1 MKQFSIYLGVA
12 ALASALFLFAPEI
25 DLATSRLFYDAK
37 GGFVLS
43 DWPPVV
49 VLYRAVP
56 AISWGTLILVG
67 VGAAWL
73 FLVGRPIWRLDR
85 KALVFLV
92 VSMAVAPGLL
102 ANSLLKD
109 HWGRARPVQVEA
121 FGGPHHFTPAPLPAA
136 ECDGNCS
143 FVSGHAALGFSLVG
157 FALLLPAGRPRR
169 GAIAAAIGFGA
180 LVGLGRIAQGAHF
193 LSDVVFA
200 GLLVYGATALL
211 HWWIIQRDGL
221 TTPPFARL
229 GQSILRNSR
238 ATWDAGRRACMSPVV
253 RVALGT
259 SATAMLIVIS
269 IAVVDRPVA
278 SSLHGR
284 DSDLR
289 SLFDFIGR
297 LGLAYGYLI
306 VFGLAFAMLHW
317 GSLLPRLRP
326 FAGPMRALSAVPA
339 FLFLSI
345 SASGIMTDVLKIT
358 FGRSR
363 PKLFFLS
370 DIYDFSWLSWRPD
383 HWSFPSGHS
392 ATIVALMT
400 ALWYLWPQHVL
411 FYILAA
417 AIVAASRIVVGAHY
431 FSDVLAGALVA
442 VLTTRYVARLLARAG
457 IDLTTACLGLGASG
471 EVLPWPCRR
480 FTRSLMGRHRVGS
493 R

>member
-56 AISWGTLILVG
+56 SISWGTLILVG

-169 GAIAAAIGFGA
+169 GAIAASIGFGA

-238 ATWDAGRRACMSPVV
+238 AIWGAGRRACSSPVV
-253 RVALGT
+253 RVALAT
-259 SATAMLIVIS
+259 SATAILIVIS
-269 IAVVDRPVA
+269 IALVDRPVA

-289 SLFDFIGR
+289 SLFDFVGR
-297 LGLAYGYLI
+297 LGLTYGYLI
-306 VFGLAFAMLHW
+306 VFALAFGMLHW
-317 GSLLPRLRP
+317 GGLFPRLRP
-326 FAGPMRALSAVPA
+326 FAAPMRALSAVPA

-345 SASGIMTDVLKIT
+345 SASGIMVDVLKVIS
-358 FGRSR
+358 GRAR
-363 PKLFFLS
+363 PKLFFRS
-370 DIYDFSWLSWRPD
+370 DIYEFSWLSWRPD

-400 ALWYLWPQHVL
+400 ALWYLWPQHLL
-411 FYILAA
+411 FYVLAA

-431 FSDVLAGALVA
+431 VSDVLAGALVA
-442 VLTTRYVARLLARAG
+442 ILTTCYVARLLVRGG
-457 IDLTTACLGLGASG
+457 IDLTTARLGPGASG
-471 EVLPWPCRR
+471 EALPWPCRR
-480 FTRSLMGRHRVGS
+480 FVRSTVGRRIGS